1 MRKLRRRILLWSLPV
16 VLLAGAFGLLFIVQ
30 HFIAQTAI
38 AQHFDEKHEEALNS
52 SGQLAL
58 VNLVERWKPHYN
70 MGTSYLELDALTEAG
85 EQYTIALDLAA
96 PAEQC
101 PIRAN
106 YAITLEREGDDL
118 LAGGNA
124 EDAIAKYQDALEL
137 IDAQDPACDLST
149 SNRSLDDSYERI
161 LEKLQQFQEQNPQ
174 QDENTDDSTSPES
187 QPSPDALDELEDGMD
202 GNKEDRDQDLED
214 NQNYGGGGGNVDEP
228 W

>member
-16 VLLAGAFGLLFIVQ
+16 VLLAGAFGLLMIGQ
-30 HFIAQTAI
+30 HVIAQNAI
-38 AQHFDEKHEEALNS
+38 AQHFEDKHEEALNT

-85 EQYTIALDLAA
+85 EQFTVALDLAV

-118 LAGGNA
+118 IAAENA
-124 EDAIAKYQDALEL
+124 EAAFSKYQQAIEV
-137 IDAQDPACDLST
+137 IEAQDPTCDAST

-161 LEKLQQFQEQNPQ
+161 LEKLEQFQQQNPQ
-174 QDENTDDSTSPES
+174 PDDEPEESPSPES

-202 GNKEDRDQDLED
+202 SNKQDRDQDLDD